1 MLTEDTLHAENVPFE
16 KDLAYLLFIDNLCI
30 YGELKIAKMHIL
42 LSYRIVLEMNLCL
55 RYVFLVASIGTPTCA
70 K

>member
-30 YGELKIAKMHIL
+30 YGELKIAKMHRTSTVEKREYSEYCSL
-42 LSYRIVLEMNLCL
+42 IV
-55 RYVFLVASIGTPTCA
+55 
-70 K
+70 